1 MAIRRP
7 WDLIAGWFTGH
18 RKLNWFSL
26 IEILNNPGGK
36 VDTCGTSLL
45 RRPQVDSAPVITAPW
60 VWHADSHLPCSL
72 MRLSDY
78 ISYFP
83 LSTWLVT
90 GLEGLA
96 HGVSSENHVDRC
108 LVTCS
113 FQRDGKKD
121 YFLSVSPLVWR
132 EEDPFELLGSSFFEG
147 CFIIPRFPSLL
158 GAFSAACNLWNNIC
172 QLSSTSG
179 YLVLCPWCDYLTF
192 RIIFCL
198 LHLVDGNLEAEIIS
212 KLLNYRHF

>member
-1 MAIRRP
+1 MAIGRP

-26 IEILNNPGGK
+26 IEILNNPSGK
-36 VDTCGTSLL
+36 VDTCGTSLV
-45 RRPQVDSAPVITAPW
+45 RHPQVDSAPVITAPW

-72 MRLSDY
+72 VRLSDY

-96 HGVSSENHVDRC
+96 HGVSSENHVGCC

-113 FQRDGKKD
+113 FQSDGKKD
-121 YFLSVSPLVWR
+121 YFLSVSPLVWKGGR
-132 EEDPFELLGSSFFEG
+132 SIWITEL
-147 CFIIPRFPSLL
+147 
-158 GAFSAACNLWNNIC
+158 
-172 QLSSTSG
+172 
-179 YLVLCPWCDYLTF
+179 
-192 RIIFCL
+192 IIFWGV
-198 LHLVDGNLEAEIIS
+198 LHYPPLSQSSGGIFFCSQSL
-212 KLLNYRHF
+212 K

>member
-1 MAIRRP
+1 MGVAC
-7 WDLIAGWFTGH
+7 WL
-18 RKLNWFSL
+18 
-26 IEILNNPGGK
+26 
-36 VDTCGTSLL
+36 TS
-45 RRPQVDSAPVITAPW
+45 SF
-60 VWHADSHLPCSL
+60 SL

-96 HGVSSENHVDRC
+96 HGVSSENHVGRC

-113 FQRDGKKD
+113 FQSDGKKR
-121 YFLSVSPLVWR
+121 YFLSVSPLVWKGR
-132 EEDPFELLGSSFFEG
+132 RSIWITRL
-147 CFIIPRFPSLL
+147 IIFWGVLHYPPFPSLL
-158 GAFSAACNLWNNIC
+158 GAFFAACNLWNNIC

-212 KLLNYRHF
+212 KLLNCRHF